1 MWLTPFRNAINH
13 IFSFVAILPI
23 REGAVQAGRGMRYDT
38 GQALSLI
45 GITKETLRHWKRV
58 LPPIFGRDGRS
69 EGYAFQEILALSV
82 IARAVQD
89 LAVPISRFTPTAE
102 RLFTEIAA
110 QIQPSG
116 KPLVLC
122 ITRDDIVFTAH
133 DQLPNA
139 ETIAIVRVGPI
150 ANTLRRAVSEEPIE
164 TEAQLDLPFN
174 DARVVRLRALR
185 FGTSD

>member
-1 MWLTPFRNAINH
+1 
-13 IFSFVAILPI
+13 
-23 REGAVQAGRGMRYDT
+23 MRYDT
-38 GQALSLI
+38 SQVLTLI

-69 EGYAFQEILALSV
+69 DGYTFQEVLALSI

-89 LAVPISRFTPTAE
+89 LAVPISRFTLTAE
-102 RLFTEIAA
+102 SLFNEIAA

-122 ITRDDIVFTAH
+122 ITRNEMVFTEH
-133 DQLPNA
+133 DQVPNA
-139 ETIAIVRVGPI
+139 ETIAIVRVEPI
-150 ANTLRRAVSEEPIE
+150 ANKLRRAVSEEPIE
-164 TEAQLDLPFN
+164 TEAQLDLPF
-174 DARVVRLRALR
+174 DEARIVGLRALR

>member
-1 MWLTPFRNAINH
+1 MWLTPFTNAINH
-13 IFSFVAILPI
+13 ILAFCLFLPI
-23 REGAVQAGRGMRYDT
+23 RRGTVSMRYDT
-38 GQALSLI
+38 GQALALI

-69 EGYAFQEILALSV
+69 DGYTFQEVLALSV

-89 LAVPISRFTPTAE
+89 LAVPISRFTSTAE
-102 RLFTEIAA
+102 RLFENIAA

-122 ITRDDIVFTAH
+122 ITRDEMAFAAH

-139 ETIAIVRVGPI
+139 ETMAIVRVEPI
-150 ANTLRRAVSEEPIE
+150 ASKLRRAVSEEPVE

-174 DARVVRLRALR
+174 DARIVGLRALR